1 MSRNL
6 CFSYR
11 MEIRYSQPVSGSC
24 YTLRTIP
31 ESSGVQQVKELT
43 TRLEPGENCWQGR
56 DPFGNRLLCGRDR
69 SLMDRFLFE
78 ETGKVTTGLADSEPA
93 EPYARLVKFRYGGS
107 LVQPGPLLKRF
118 WAGQLEPVLRGRSAL
133 EQGRII
139 MEKVHDTMAYA
150 KGRTGMDTTAE
161 QALEQGSGVCQDES
175 HVMIALCRLSGLT
188 ARYAAGF
195 LYGEGES
202 HAWVEVLHNSRWY
215 GLDPTNAIPAGEKH
229 IRIAVGRDVW
239 DCPMNSGIFY
249 GSADQEIRV
258 KVWEEEKGAVKK

>member
-6 CFSYR
+6 HFSYR
-11 MEIRYSQPVSGSC
+11 MEIRYSVPVEGGC

-31 ESSGVQQVKELT
+31 ESGAVQKVTKLSA
-43 TRLEPGENCWQGR
+43 RMEPGEKVWRSR
-56 DPFGNRLLCGRDR
+56 DPFGNLLQCGRDQG
-69 SLMDRFLFE
+69 MMERFLFE
-78 ETGKVTTGLADSEPA
+78 ETGEVTTGLRDSEPA

-118 WAGQLEPVLRGRSAL
+118 WAGQLEPILAEKNAL

-139 MEKVHDTMAYA
+139 MEKVHDTMTYA
-150 KGRTGMDTTAE
+150 KGRTGMATTAE

-175 HVMIALCRLSGLT
+175 HVMIALCRLSGIT
-188 ARYAAGF
+188 ARYVAGF

-202 HAWVEVLHNSRWY
+202 HAWVEVLHDGRWY

-229 IRIAVGRDVW
+229 IRIAVGRDVGTV
-239 DCPMNSGIFY
+239 P
-249 GSADQEIRV
+249 
-258 KVWEEEKGAVKK
+258 

>member
-6 CFSYR
+6 HFSYR
-11 MEIRYSQPVSGSC
+11 MEIRYSVPVEGGC

-31 ESSGVQQVKELT
+31 ESGAVQKVTKLSA
-43 TRLEPGENCWQGR
+43 RMEPGEKVWRSR
-56 DPFGNRLLCGRDR
+56 DPFGNLLQCGRDQG
-69 SLMDRFLFE
+69 MMERFLFE
-78 ETGKVTTGLADSEPA
+78 ETGEVTTGLRDSEPA

-118 WAGQLEPVLRGRSAL
+118 WAGQLEPILAEKNAL

-139 MEKVHDTMAYA
+139 MEKVHDTMTYA
-150 KGRTGMDTTAE
+150 KGRTGMATTAE
-161 QALEQGSGVCQDES
+161 QALEQGGGVCQDES
-175 HVMIALCRLSGLT
+175 HVMIALCRLSGIT
-188 ARYAAGF
+188 ARYVAGF

-202 HAWVEVLHNSRWY
+202 HAWVEVLHDGRWY

-229 IRIAVGRDVW
+229 IRIAVGRDVG

-249 GSADQEIRV
+249 GSADQTIQVKV
-258 KVWEEEKGAVKK
+258 KVW